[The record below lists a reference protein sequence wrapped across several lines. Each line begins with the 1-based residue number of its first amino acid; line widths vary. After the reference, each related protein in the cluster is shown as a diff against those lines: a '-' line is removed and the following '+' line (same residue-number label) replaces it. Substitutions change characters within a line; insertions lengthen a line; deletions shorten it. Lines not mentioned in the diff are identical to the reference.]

1 MLPASL
7 LALTASFILPLIA
20 AASTPVCIPSAEGYQ
35 LDTLDTLYQSFCSDL
50 SKSGFSASQELYG
63 VPVISLRFVPTP
75 GVDKCDQANCLSTFG
90 TLAQSCSMNNYSV
103 SGIGSLDAGC
113 GTYNFTVSKTNSNPI
128 GPVTSTVTATCTP
141 VLLNLATTQSSISSS
156 TGKPTTTKPYIG
168 STALGTSD
176 SAIMKVSGVSLLGV
190 ALIFCFL

>member
-1 MLPASL
+1 LQSVQCTQYVIINFPSKIRTIRILGGWIQELDLACSSTWFILQRTLTMLPASL

-90 TLAQSCSMNNYSV
+90 TLAQSCKSRV
-103 SGIGSLDAGC
+103 RHL
-113 GTYNFTVSKTNSNPI
+113 
-128 GPVTSTVTATCTP
+128 
-141 VLLNLATTQSSISSS
+141 SSIVM
-156 TGKPTTTKPYIG
+156 
-168 STALGTSD
+168 LNR
-176 SAIMKVSGVSLLGV
+176 L
-190 ALIFCFL
+190 